1 MAKQG
6 EHGEEIIFYYLSI
19 EETTGVKSSI
29 FFYLGIVLCNEQ
41 NDARTL
47 SFFLIG
53 ALIFCNTLAA
63 RRSNTIHVLAS

>member
-29 FFYLGIVLCNEQ
+29 FFYLGIVLCNVQ

-47 SFFLIG
+47 SFF
-53 ALIFCNTLAA
+53 
-63 RRSNTIHVLAS
+63 